1 MWAKSGL
8 MLGLGESP
16 EEVQSLLEDLYRAGV
31 RIVTIGQ
38 YLQPDRDSLPVVEYV
53 HPDQFEQWREIG
65 EQIGF
70 SMVFSGPFVRSSYMA
85 DTQVP
90 LS

>member
-1 MWAKSGL
+1 
-8 MLGLGESP
+8 MLGLGESS

-85 DTQVP
+85 DAQVP